1 MRVKLLPVN
10 EKQVIRKLY
19 VACRT
24 CYSAGSP
31 ITNYEKEF
39 TADAHNKED
48 MLKLINYVMSSG
60 HTSILE
66 DQTLTFLIEG
76 VDRACYDDTT
86 EVLTKEGWKLFKDVS
101 NKDLVA
107 TRNKQGLVEFHHPV
121 NFTMYNYKGDMHSY
135 KNDCID
141 LLVTPNHNLFVKKYD
156 VRVPVDFELVPSE
169 NINIK
174 RMYMDKEFNWDNTVS
189 DTVTINGYQ
198 YQRKNNSGGVS
209 TLTVKDEIF
218 DKTTF
223 TKFLAMYLSEGSVWL
238 NEKEHSYRITIAQA
252 SKTLRGEVINEGTR
266 EDIFSTIKELGCNPW
281 TTDTSIDFKS
291 LLLGKYLKEL
301 GCSSDKYFP
310 FNIFEYF
317 NKEYA
322 KLFIDTYVKY
332 DGTEYKGHKFIYTTS
347 EKLRDQIQ
355 IIAHIAGYGT
365 SIYADN
371 RVGQTHELNGYT
383 ITHNKVGYRISL
395 STCMNKK
402 PVIKFDE
409 ARQLVPYDGKVYCL
423 EVPNHVIYV
432 RRNGLTVWCGNCT
445 HQLVR
450 HRAGVVFQQQSQRYV
465 EFKDGNFDYVIPK
478 SIEVTESLK
487 SDFEA
492 TMKYLGTMYD
502 KFIKA
507 GVPAEDARAVL
518 PNACCTNIV
527 MTVNLRQLGHMCN
540 ERLCSTA
547 QLPIRNLFKEI
558 TKQTVEV
565 LPFMKNFLVPKCEML
580 GYCNEPRR
588 TCGRKKLREE
598 VIK

>member
-10 EKQVIRKLY
+10 EEQVIRKLY
-19 VACRT
+19 IACRT

-39 TADAHNKED
+39 TADAHSKED

-76 VDRACYDDTT
+76 VDRA
-86 EVLTKEGWKLFKDVS
+86 L
-101 NKDLVA
+101 
-107 TRNKQGLVEFHHPV
+107 
-121 NFTMYNYKGDMHSY
+121 
-135 KNDCID
+135 
-141 LLVTPNHNLFVKKYD
+141 
-156 VRVPVDFELVPSE
+156 
-169 NINIK
+169 
-174 RMYMDKEFNWDNTVS
+174 
-189 DTVTINGYQ
+189 
-198 YQRKNNSGGVS
+198 
-209 TLTVKDEIF
+209 
-218 DKTTF
+218 
-223 TKFLAMYLSEGSVWL
+223 
-238 NEKEHSYRITIAQA
+238 
-252 SKTLRGEVINEGTR
+252 
-266 EDIFSTIKELGCNPW
+266 
-281 TTDTSIDFKS
+281 
-291 LLLGKYLKEL
+291 
-301 GCSSDKYFP
+301 
-310 FNIFEYF
+310 
-317 NKEYA
+317 
-322 KLFIDTYVKY
+322 
-332 DGTEYKGHKFIYTTS
+332 
-347 EKLRDQIQ
+347 
-355 IIAHIAGYGT
+355 
-365 SIYADN
+365 
-371 RVGQTHELNGYT
+371 
-383 ITHNKVGYRISL
+383 
-395 STCMNKK
+395 
-402 PVIKFDE
+402 
-409 ARQLVPYDGKVYCL
+409 
-423 EVPNHVIYV
+423 
-432 RRNGLTVWCGNCT
+432 T

-547 QLPIRNLFKEI
+547 QLPIRMLFKEI

>member
-1 MRVKLLPVN
+1 MRVKLLPID
-10 EKQVIRKLY
+10 EEQVIRKLY
-19 VACRT
+19 IACRT

-76 VDRACYDDTT
+76 VDRA
-86 EVLTKEGWKLFKDVS
+86 L
-101 NKDLVA
+101 
-107 TRNKQGLVEFHHPV
+107 
-121 NFTMYNYKGDMHSY
+121 
-135 KNDCID
+135 
-141 LLVTPNHNLFVKKYD
+141 
-156 VRVPVDFELVPSE
+156 
-169 NINIK
+169 
-174 RMYMDKEFNWDNTVS
+174 
-189 DTVTINGYQ
+189 
-198 YQRKNNSGGVS
+198 
-209 TLTVKDEIF
+209 
-218 DKTTF
+218 
-223 TKFLAMYLSEGSVWL
+223 
-238 NEKEHSYRITIAQA
+238 
-252 SKTLRGEVINEGTR
+252 
-266 EDIFSTIKELGCNPW
+266 
-281 TTDTSIDFKS
+281 
-291 LLLGKYLKEL
+291 
-301 GCSSDKYFP
+301 
-310 FNIFEYF
+310 
-317 NKEYA
+317 
-322 KLFIDTYVKY
+322 
-332 DGTEYKGHKFIYTTS
+332 
-347 EKLRDQIQ
+347 
-355 IIAHIAGYGT
+355 
-365 SIYADN
+365 
-371 RVGQTHELNGYT
+371 
-383 ITHNKVGYRISL
+383 
-395 STCMNKK
+395 
-402 PVIKFDE
+402 
-409 ARQLVPYDGKVYCL
+409 
-423 EVPNHVIYV
+423 
-432 RRNGLTVWCGNCT
+432 T

-478 SIEVTESLK
+478 SIEVVDSLK

-588 TCGRKKLREE
+588 TCGRKKLKDE

>member
-1 MRVKLLPVN
+1 MRVKLLPID
-10 EKQVIRKLY
+10 EEQVIRKLY
-19 VACRT
+19 IACRT

-39 TADAHNKED
+39 TADAHSKED

-76 VDRACYDDTT
+76 VDR
-86 EVLTKEGWKLFKDVS
+86 
-101 NKDLVA
+101 
-107 TRNKQGLVEFHHPV
+107 
-121 NFTMYNYKGDMHSY
+121 
-135 KNDCID
+135 
-141 LLVTPNHNLFVKKYD
+141 
-156 VRVPVDFELVPSE
+156 
-169 NINIK
+169 
-174 RMYMDKEFNWDNTVS
+174 
-189 DTVTINGYQ
+189 
-198 YQRKNNSGGVS
+198 
-209 TLTVKDEIF
+209 
-218 DKTTF
+218 
-223 TKFLAMYLSEGSVWL
+223 
-238 NEKEHSYRITIAQA
+238 
-252 SKTLRGEVINEGTR
+252 
-266 EDIFSTIKELGCNPW
+266 
-281 TTDTSIDFKS
+281 S
-291 LLLGKYLKEL
+291 L
-301 GCSSDKYFP
+301 
-310 FNIFEYF
+310 
-317 NKEYA
+317 
-322 KLFIDTYVKY
+322 
-332 DGTEYKGHKFIYTTS
+332 
-347 EKLRDQIQ
+347 
-355 IIAHIAGYGT
+355 
-365 SIYADN
+365 
-371 RVGQTHELNGYT
+371 
-383 ITHNKVGYRISL
+383 
-395 STCMNKK
+395 
-402 PVIKFDE
+402 
-409 ARQLVPYDGKVYCL
+409 
-423 EVPNHVIYV
+423 
-432 RRNGLTVWCGNCT
+432 T

-492 TMKYLGTMYD
+492 TMKHLGTMYD

>member
-1 MRVKLLPVN
+1 MRVKLLPID
-10 EKQVIRKLY
+10 EEQVIRKLY
-19 VACRT
+19 IACRT

-39 TADAHNKED
+39 TADAHSKED

-76 VDRACYDDTT
+76 VDRA
-86 EVLTKEGWKLFKDVS
+86 L
-101 NKDLVA
+101 
-107 TRNKQGLVEFHHPV
+107 
-121 NFTMYNYKGDMHSY
+121 
-135 KNDCID
+135 
-141 LLVTPNHNLFVKKYD
+141 
-156 VRVPVDFELVPSE
+156 
-169 NINIK
+169 
-174 RMYMDKEFNWDNTVS
+174 
-189 DTVTINGYQ
+189 
-198 YQRKNNSGGVS
+198 
-209 TLTVKDEIF
+209 
-218 DKTTF
+218 
-223 TKFLAMYLSEGSVWL
+223 
-238 NEKEHSYRITIAQA
+238 
-252 SKTLRGEVINEGTR
+252 
-266 EDIFSTIKELGCNPW
+266 
-281 TTDTSIDFKS
+281 
-291 LLLGKYLKEL
+291 
-301 GCSSDKYFP
+301 
-310 FNIFEYF
+310 
-317 NKEYA
+317 
-322 KLFIDTYVKY
+322 
-332 DGTEYKGHKFIYTTS
+332 
-347 EKLRDQIQ
+347 
-355 IIAHIAGYGT
+355 
-365 SIYADN
+365 
-371 RVGQTHELNGYT
+371 
-383 ITHNKVGYRISL
+383 
-395 STCMNKK
+395 
-402 PVIKFDE
+402 
-409 ARQLVPYDGKVYCL
+409 
-423 EVPNHVIYV
+423 
-432 RRNGLTVWCGNCT
+432 T

>member
-1 MRVKLLPVN
+1 MRVKLLPVD
-10 EKQVIRKLY
+10 EEQVIRKLY

-39 TADAHNKED
+39 TADAHSKED

-66 DQTLTFLIEG
+66 DQTLIFLIEG
-76 VDRACYDDTT
+76 VDRA
-86 EVLTKEGWKLFKDVS
+86 L
-101 NKDLVA
+101 
-107 TRNKQGLVEFHHPV
+107 
-121 NFTMYNYKGDMHSY
+121 
-135 KNDCID
+135 
-141 LLVTPNHNLFVKKYD
+141 
-156 VRVPVDFELVPSE
+156 
-169 NINIK
+169 
-174 RMYMDKEFNWDNTVS
+174 
-189 DTVTINGYQ
+189 
-198 YQRKNNSGGVS
+198 
-209 TLTVKDEIF
+209 
-218 DKTTF
+218 
-223 TKFLAMYLSEGSVWL
+223 
-238 NEKEHSYRITIAQA
+238 
-252 SKTLRGEVINEGTR
+252 
-266 EDIFSTIKELGCNPW
+266 
-281 TTDTSIDFKS
+281 
-291 LLLGKYLKEL
+291 
-301 GCSSDKYFP
+301 
-310 FNIFEYF
+310 
-317 NKEYA
+317 
-322 KLFIDTYVKY
+322 
-332 DGTEYKGHKFIYTTS
+332 
-347 EKLRDQIQ
+347 
-355 IIAHIAGYGT
+355 
-365 SIYADN
+365 
-371 RVGQTHELNGYT
+371 
-383 ITHNKVGYRISL
+383 
-395 STCMNKK
+395 
-402 PVIKFDE
+402 
-409 ARQLVPYDGKVYCL
+409 
-423 EVPNHVIYV
+423 
-432 RRNGLTVWCGNCT
+432 T

-465 EFKDGNFDYVIPK
+465 EFKEGNFDYVIPK

-588 TCGRKKLREE
+588 TCGRKKLKEE

>member
-1 MRVKLLPVN
+1 MRVKLLPID
-10 EKQVIRKLY
+10 EEQVIRKLY
-19 VACRT
+19 IACRT

-39 TADAHNKED
+39 TADAHSKED

-66 DQTLTFLIEG
+66 DQTLTFLIED
-76 VDRACYDDTT
+76 VDRA
-86 EVLTKEGWKLFKDVS
+86 L
-101 NKDLVA
+101 
-107 TRNKQGLVEFHHPV
+107 
-121 NFTMYNYKGDMHSY
+121 
-135 KNDCID
+135 
-141 LLVTPNHNLFVKKYD
+141 
-156 VRVPVDFELVPSE
+156 
-169 NINIK
+169 
-174 RMYMDKEFNWDNTVS
+174 
-189 DTVTINGYQ
+189 
-198 YQRKNNSGGVS
+198 
-209 TLTVKDEIF
+209 
-218 DKTTF
+218 
-223 TKFLAMYLSEGSVWL
+223 
-238 NEKEHSYRITIAQA
+238 
-252 SKTLRGEVINEGTR
+252 
-266 EDIFSTIKELGCNPW
+266 
-281 TTDTSIDFKS
+281 
-291 LLLGKYLKEL
+291 
-301 GCSSDKYFP
+301 
-310 FNIFEYF
+310 
-317 NKEYA
+317 
-322 KLFIDTYVKY
+322 
-332 DGTEYKGHKFIYTTS
+332 
-347 EKLRDQIQ
+347 
-355 IIAHIAGYGT
+355 
-365 SIYADN
+365 
-371 RVGQTHELNGYT
+371 
-383 ITHNKVGYRISL
+383 
-395 STCMNKK
+395 
-402 PVIKFDE
+402 
-409 ARQLVPYDGKVYCL
+409 
-423 EVPNHVIYV
+423 
-432 RRNGLTVWCGNCT
+432 T

>member
-1 MRVKLLPVN
+1 MRVKLLPVD
-10 EKQVIRKLY
+10 EEQVIRKLY

-39 TADAHNKED
+39 TADAHSKED

-66 DQTLTFLIEG
+66 DQTLIFLIEG
-76 VDRACYDDTT
+76 VDRA
-86 EVLTKEGWKLFKDVS
+86 L
-101 NKDLVA
+101 
-107 TRNKQGLVEFHHPV
+107 
-121 NFTMYNYKGDMHSY
+121 
-135 KNDCID
+135 
-141 LLVTPNHNLFVKKYD
+141 
-156 VRVPVDFELVPSE
+156 
-169 NINIK
+169 
-174 RMYMDKEFNWDNTVS
+174 
-189 DTVTINGYQ
+189 
-198 YQRKNNSGGVS
+198 
-209 TLTVKDEIF
+209 
-218 DKTTF
+218 
-223 TKFLAMYLSEGSVWL
+223 
-238 NEKEHSYRITIAQA
+238 
-252 SKTLRGEVINEGTR
+252 
-266 EDIFSTIKELGCNPW
+266 
-281 TTDTSIDFKS
+281 
-291 LLLGKYLKEL
+291 
-301 GCSSDKYFP
+301 
-310 FNIFEYF
+310 
-317 NKEYA
+317 
-322 KLFIDTYVKY
+322 
-332 DGTEYKGHKFIYTTS
+332 
-347 EKLRDQIQ
+347 
-355 IIAHIAGYGT
+355 
-365 SIYADN
+365 
-371 RVGQTHELNGYT
+371 
-383 ITHNKVGYRISL
+383 
-395 STCMNKK
+395 
-402 PVIKFDE
+402 
-409 ARQLVPYDGKVYCL
+409 
-423 EVPNHVIYV
+423 
-432 RRNGLTVWCGNCT
+432 T

-588 TCGRKKLREE
+588 TCGRKKLKEE

>member
-1 MRVKLLPVN
+1 MRVKLLPID
-10 EKQVIRKLY
+10 EEQVIRKLY
-19 VACRT
+19 IACRT

-39 TADAHNKED
+39 TADVHSKED

-76 VDRACYDDTT
+76 VDR
-86 EVLTKEGWKLFKDVS
+86 
-101 NKDLVA
+101 
-107 TRNKQGLVEFHHPV
+107 
-121 NFTMYNYKGDMHSY
+121 
-135 KNDCID
+135 
-141 LLVTPNHNLFVKKYD
+141 
-156 VRVPVDFELVPSE
+156 
-169 NINIK
+169 
-174 RMYMDKEFNWDNTVS
+174 
-189 DTVTINGYQ
+189 
-198 YQRKNNSGGVS
+198 
-209 TLTVKDEIF
+209 
-218 DKTTF
+218 
-223 TKFLAMYLSEGSVWL
+223 
-238 NEKEHSYRITIAQA
+238 
-252 SKTLRGEVINEGTR
+252 
-266 EDIFSTIKELGCNPW
+266 
-281 TTDTSIDFKS
+281 S
-291 LLLGKYLKEL
+291 L
-301 GCSSDKYFP
+301 
-310 FNIFEYF
+310 
-317 NKEYA
+317 
-322 KLFIDTYVKY
+322 
-332 DGTEYKGHKFIYTTS
+332 
-347 EKLRDQIQ
+347 
-355 IIAHIAGYGT
+355 
-365 SIYADN
+365 
-371 RVGQTHELNGYT
+371 
-383 ITHNKVGYRISL
+383 
-395 STCMNKK
+395 
-402 PVIKFDE
+402 
-409 ARQLVPYDGKVYCL
+409 
-423 EVPNHVIYV
+423 
-432 RRNGLTVWCGNCT
+432 T

-588 TCGRKKLREE
+588 TWGRKKLKEE

>member
-1 MRVKLLPVN
+1 MRVKLLPID
-10 EKQVIRKLY
+10 EEQVIRKLY
-19 VACRT
+19 IACRT

-39 TADAHNKED
+39 TDDAHNKED

-76 VDRACYDDTT
+76 VDRA
-86 EVLTKEGWKLFKDVS
+86 L
-101 NKDLVA
+101 
-107 TRNKQGLVEFHHPV
+107 
-121 NFTMYNYKGDMHSY
+121 
-135 KNDCID
+135 
-141 LLVTPNHNLFVKKYD
+141 
-156 VRVPVDFELVPSE
+156 
-169 NINIK
+169 
-174 RMYMDKEFNWDNTVS
+174 
-189 DTVTINGYQ
+189 
-198 YQRKNNSGGVS
+198 
-209 TLTVKDEIF
+209 
-218 DKTTF
+218 
-223 TKFLAMYLSEGSVWL
+223 
-238 NEKEHSYRITIAQA
+238 
-252 SKTLRGEVINEGTR
+252 
-266 EDIFSTIKELGCNPW
+266 
-281 TTDTSIDFKS
+281 
-291 LLLGKYLKEL
+291 
-301 GCSSDKYFP
+301 
-310 FNIFEYF
+310 
-317 NKEYA
+317 
-322 KLFIDTYVKY
+322 
-332 DGTEYKGHKFIYTTS
+332 
-347 EKLRDQIQ
+347 
-355 IIAHIAGYGT
+355 
-365 SIYADN
+365 
-371 RVGQTHELNGYT
+371 
-383 ITHNKVGYRISL
+383 
-395 STCMNKK
+395 
-402 PVIKFDE
+402 
-409 ARQLVPYDGKVYCL
+409 
-423 EVPNHVIYV
+423 
-432 RRNGLTVWCGNCT
+432 T

-547 QLPIRNLFKEI
+547 QLPIRMLFKEI

>member
-1 MRVKLLPVN
+1 MRVKLLPVD
-10 EKQVIRKLY
+10 EEQVIRKLY

-39 TADAHNKED
+39 TADAHSKED

-76 VDRACYDDTT
+76 TDR
-86 EVLTKEGWKLFKDVS
+86 
-101 NKDLVA
+101 
-107 TRNKQGLVEFHHPV
+107 
-121 NFTMYNYKGDMHSY
+121 
-135 KNDCID
+135 
-141 LLVTPNHNLFVKKYD
+141 
-156 VRVPVDFELVPSE
+156 
-169 NINIK
+169 
-174 RMYMDKEFNWDNTVS
+174 
-189 DTVTINGYQ
+189 
-198 YQRKNNSGGVS
+198 
-209 TLTVKDEIF
+209 
-218 DKTTF
+218 
-223 TKFLAMYLSEGSVWL
+223 
-238 NEKEHSYRITIAQA
+238 
-252 SKTLRGEVINEGTR
+252 
-266 EDIFSTIKELGCNPW
+266 
-281 TTDTSIDFKS
+281 S
-291 LLLGKYLKEL
+291 L
-301 GCSSDKYFP
+301 
-310 FNIFEYF
+310 
-317 NKEYA
+317 
-322 KLFIDTYVKY
+322 
-332 DGTEYKGHKFIYTTS
+332 
-347 EKLRDQIQ
+347 
-355 IIAHIAGYGT
+355 
-365 SIYADN
+365 
-371 RVGQTHELNGYT
+371 
-383 ITHNKVGYRISL
+383 
-395 STCMNKK
+395 
-402 PVIKFDE
+402 
-409 ARQLVPYDGKVYCL
+409 
-423 EVPNHVIYV
+423 
-432 RRNGLTVWCGNCT
+432 T

-487 SDFEA
+487 SDFEV

-527 MTVNLRQLGHMCN
+527 MTANLRQLGHMCN

-588 TCGRKKLREE
+588 TCGRKKLKSE

>member
-10 EKQVIRKLY
+10 EEQVIRKLY
-19 VACRT
+19 IACRT

-39 TADAHNKED
+39 TADAHSKED

-66 DQTLTFLIEG
+66 DQTLTFLIED
-76 VDRACYDDTT
+76 VDRA
-86 EVLTKEGWKLFKDVS
+86 L
-101 NKDLVA
+101 
-107 TRNKQGLVEFHHPV
+107 
-121 NFTMYNYKGDMHSY
+121 
-135 KNDCID
+135 
-141 LLVTPNHNLFVKKYD
+141 
-156 VRVPVDFELVPSE
+156 
-169 NINIK
+169 
-174 RMYMDKEFNWDNTVS
+174 
-189 DTVTINGYQ
+189 
-198 YQRKNNSGGVS
+198 
-209 TLTVKDEIF
+209 
-218 DKTTF
+218 
-223 TKFLAMYLSEGSVWL
+223 
-238 NEKEHSYRITIAQA
+238 
-252 SKTLRGEVINEGTR
+252 
-266 EDIFSTIKELGCNPW
+266 
-281 TTDTSIDFKS
+281 
-291 LLLGKYLKEL
+291 
-301 GCSSDKYFP
+301 
-310 FNIFEYF
+310 
-317 NKEYA
+317 
-322 KLFIDTYVKY
+322 
-332 DGTEYKGHKFIYTTS
+332 
-347 EKLRDQIQ
+347 
-355 IIAHIAGYGT
+355 
-365 SIYADN
+365 
-371 RVGQTHELNGYT
+371 
-383 ITHNKVGYRISL
+383 
-395 STCMNKK
+395 
-402 PVIKFDE
+402 
-409 ARQLVPYDGKVYCL
+409 
-423 EVPNHVIYV
+423 
-432 RRNGLTVWCGNCT
+432 T

>member
-1 MRVKLLPVN
+1 MRVKLLPID
-10 EKQVIRKLY
+10 EEQVIRKLY
-19 VACRT
+19 IACRT

-31 ITNYEKEF
+31 ITNYEKELSEE
-39 TADAHNKED
+39 AHTIEEK
-48 MLKLINYVMSSG
+48 LKLLNYVMSSG

-76 VDRACYDDTT
+76 TDR
-86 EVLTKEGWKLFKDVS
+86 
-101 NKDLVA
+101 
-107 TRNKQGLVEFHHPV
+107 
-121 NFTMYNYKGDMHSY
+121 
-135 KNDCID
+135 
-141 LLVTPNHNLFVKKYD
+141 
-156 VRVPVDFELVPSE
+156 
-169 NINIK
+169 
-174 RMYMDKEFNWDNTVS
+174 
-189 DTVTINGYQ
+189 
-198 YQRKNNSGGVS
+198 
-209 TLTVKDEIF
+209 
-218 DKTTF
+218 
-223 TKFLAMYLSEGSVWL
+223 
-238 NEKEHSYRITIAQA
+238 
-252 SKTLRGEVINEGTR
+252 
-266 EDIFSTIKELGCNPW
+266 
-281 TTDTSIDFKS
+281 S
-291 LLLGKYLKEL
+291 L
-301 GCSSDKYFP
+301 
-310 FNIFEYF
+310 
-317 NKEYA
+317 
-322 KLFIDTYVKY
+322 
-332 DGTEYKGHKFIYTTS
+332 
-347 EKLRDQIQ
+347 
-355 IIAHIAGYGT
+355 
-365 SIYADN
+365 
-371 RVGQTHELNGYT
+371 
-383 ITHNKVGYRISL
+383 
-395 STCMNKK
+395 
-402 PVIKFDE
+402 
-409 ARQLVPYDGKVYCL
+409 
-423 EVPNHVIYV
+423 
-432 RRNGLTVWCGNCT
+432 T

>member
-1 MRVKLLPVN
+1 MRVKLLPIN
-10 EKQVIRKLY
+10 EEQVIRKLY
-19 VACRT
+19 IACRT

-76 VDRACYDDTT
+76 VDRA
-86 EVLTKEGWKLFKDVS
+86 L
-101 NKDLVA
+101 
-107 TRNKQGLVEFHHPV
+107 
-121 NFTMYNYKGDMHSY
+121 
-135 KNDCID
+135 
-141 LLVTPNHNLFVKKYD
+141 
-156 VRVPVDFELVPSE
+156 
-169 NINIK
+169 
-174 RMYMDKEFNWDNTVS
+174 
-189 DTVTINGYQ
+189 
-198 YQRKNNSGGVS
+198 
-209 TLTVKDEIF
+209 
-218 DKTTF
+218 
-223 TKFLAMYLSEGSVWL
+223 
-238 NEKEHSYRITIAQA
+238 
-252 SKTLRGEVINEGTR
+252 
-266 EDIFSTIKELGCNPW
+266 
-281 TTDTSIDFKS
+281 
-291 LLLGKYLKEL
+291 
-301 GCSSDKYFP
+301 
-310 FNIFEYF
+310 
-317 NKEYA
+317 
-322 KLFIDTYVKY
+322 
-332 DGTEYKGHKFIYTTS
+332 
-347 EKLRDQIQ
+347 
-355 IIAHIAGYGT
+355 
-365 SIYADN
+365 
-371 RVGQTHELNGYT
+371 
-383 ITHNKVGYRISL
+383 
-395 STCMNKK
+395 
-402 PVIKFDE
+402 
-409 ARQLVPYDGKVYCL
+409 
-423 EVPNHVIYV
+423 
-432 RRNGLTVWCGNCT
+432 T

-487 SDFEA
+487 SDFEV

-547 QLPIRNLFKEI
+547 QLPIRMLFKEI

>member
-1 MRVKLLPVN
+1 MRGKLLPID
-10 EKQVIRKLY
+10 EEQVIRKLY
-19 VACRT
+19 IACRT

-76 VDRACYDDTT
+76 VDRA
-86 EVLTKEGWKLFKDVS
+86 L
-101 NKDLVA
+101 
-107 TRNKQGLVEFHHPV
+107 
-121 NFTMYNYKGDMHSY
+121 
-135 KNDCID
+135 
-141 LLVTPNHNLFVKKYD
+141 
-156 VRVPVDFELVPSE
+156 
-169 NINIK
+169 
-174 RMYMDKEFNWDNTVS
+174 
-189 DTVTINGYQ
+189 
-198 YQRKNNSGGVS
+198 
-209 TLTVKDEIF
+209 
-218 DKTTF
+218 
-223 TKFLAMYLSEGSVWL
+223 
-238 NEKEHSYRITIAQA
+238 
-252 SKTLRGEVINEGTR
+252 
-266 EDIFSTIKELGCNPW
+266 
-281 TTDTSIDFKS
+281 
-291 LLLGKYLKEL
+291 
-301 GCSSDKYFP
+301 
-310 FNIFEYF
+310 
-317 NKEYA
+317 
-322 KLFIDTYVKY
+322 
-332 DGTEYKGHKFIYTTS
+332 
-347 EKLRDQIQ
+347 
-355 IIAHIAGYGT
+355 
-365 SIYADN
+365 
-371 RVGQTHELNGYT
+371 
-383 ITHNKVGYRISL
+383 
-395 STCMNKK
+395 
-402 PVIKFDE
+402 
-409 ARQLVPYDGKVYCL
+409 
-423 EVPNHVIYV
+423 
-432 RRNGLTVWCGNCT
+432 T

-478 SIEVTESLK
+478 SIEVVDSLK

-588 TCGRKKLREE
+588 TCGRKKLKDE

>member
-1 MRVKLLPVN
+1 MRIKLLPID
-10 EKQVIRKLY
+10 EEQVIRKLY
-19 VACRT
+19 IACRT

-39 TADAHNKED
+39 TVDAHSKED

-76 VDRACYDDTT
+76 VDRA
-86 EVLTKEGWKLFKDVS
+86 L
-101 NKDLVA
+101 
-107 TRNKQGLVEFHHPV
+107 
-121 NFTMYNYKGDMHSY
+121 
-135 KNDCID
+135 
-141 LLVTPNHNLFVKKYD
+141 
-156 VRVPVDFELVPSE
+156 
-169 NINIK
+169 
-174 RMYMDKEFNWDNTVS
+174 
-189 DTVTINGYQ
+189 
-198 YQRKNNSGGVS
+198 
-209 TLTVKDEIF
+209 
-218 DKTTF
+218 
-223 TKFLAMYLSEGSVWL
+223 
-238 NEKEHSYRITIAQA
+238 
-252 SKTLRGEVINEGTR
+252 
-266 EDIFSTIKELGCNPW
+266 
-281 TTDTSIDFKS
+281 
-291 LLLGKYLKEL
+291 
-301 GCSSDKYFP
+301 
-310 FNIFEYF
+310 
-317 NKEYA
+317 
-322 KLFIDTYVKY
+322 
-332 DGTEYKGHKFIYTTS
+332 
-347 EKLRDQIQ
+347 
-355 IIAHIAGYGT
+355 
-365 SIYADN
+365 
-371 RVGQTHELNGYT
+371 
-383 ITHNKVGYRISL
+383 
-395 STCMNKK
+395 
-402 PVIKFDE
+402 
-409 ARQLVPYDGKVYCL
+409 
-423 EVPNHVIYV
+423 
-432 RRNGLTVWCGNCT
+432 T

-478 SIEVTESLK
+478 SIEVVDSLK

>member
-1 MRVKLLPVN
+1 MRVKLLPID
-10 EKQVIRKLY
+10 EEQVIRKLY
-19 VACRT
+19 IACRT

-76 VDRACYDDTT
+76 VDRA
-86 EVLTKEGWKLFKDVS
+86 L
-101 NKDLVA
+101 
-107 TRNKQGLVEFHHPV
+107 
-121 NFTMYNYKGDMHSY
+121 
-135 KNDCID
+135 
-141 LLVTPNHNLFVKKYD
+141 
-156 VRVPVDFELVPSE
+156 
-169 NINIK
+169 
-174 RMYMDKEFNWDNTVS
+174 
-189 DTVTINGYQ
+189 
-198 YQRKNNSGGVS
+198 
-209 TLTVKDEIF
+209 
-218 DKTTF
+218 
-223 TKFLAMYLSEGSVWL
+223 
-238 NEKEHSYRITIAQA
+238 
-252 SKTLRGEVINEGTR
+252 
-266 EDIFSTIKELGCNPW
+266 
-281 TTDTSIDFKS
+281 
-291 LLLGKYLKEL
+291 
-301 GCSSDKYFP
+301 
-310 FNIFEYF
+310 
-317 NKEYA
+317 
-322 KLFIDTYVKY
+322 
-332 DGTEYKGHKFIYTTS
+332 
-347 EKLRDQIQ
+347 
-355 IIAHIAGYGT
+355 
-365 SIYADN
+365 
-371 RVGQTHELNGYT
+371 
-383 ITHNKVGYRISL
+383 
-395 STCMNKK
+395 
-402 PVIKFDE
+402 
-409 ARQLVPYDGKVYCL
+409 
-423 EVPNHVIYV
+423 
-432 RRNGLTVWCGNCT
+432 T

-492 TMKYLGTMYD
+492 TMKYLGTMYG

-547 QLPIRNLFKEI
+547 QLPIRMLFKEI

>member
-10 EKQVIRKLY
+10 EEQVIRKLY
-19 VACRT
+19 IACRT

-39 TADAHNKED
+39 TADAHSKED

-76 VDRACYDDTT
+76 VDRA
-86 EVLTKEGWKLFKDVS
+86 L
-101 NKDLVA
+101 
-107 TRNKQGLVEFHHPV
+107 
-121 NFTMYNYKGDMHSY
+121 
-135 KNDCID
+135 
-141 LLVTPNHNLFVKKYD
+141 
-156 VRVPVDFELVPSE
+156 
-169 NINIK
+169 
-174 RMYMDKEFNWDNTVS
+174 
-189 DTVTINGYQ
+189 
-198 YQRKNNSGGVS
+198 
-209 TLTVKDEIF
+209 
-218 DKTTF
+218 
-223 TKFLAMYLSEGSVWL
+223 
-238 NEKEHSYRITIAQA
+238 
-252 SKTLRGEVINEGTR
+252 
-266 EDIFSTIKELGCNPW
+266 
-281 TTDTSIDFKS
+281 
-291 LLLGKYLKEL
+291 
-301 GCSSDKYFP
+301 
-310 FNIFEYF
+310 
-317 NKEYA
+317 
-322 KLFIDTYVKY
+322 
-332 DGTEYKGHKFIYTTS
+332 
-347 EKLRDQIQ
+347 
-355 IIAHIAGYGT
+355 
-365 SIYADN
+365 
-371 RVGQTHELNGYT
+371 
-383 ITHNKVGYRISL
+383 
-395 STCMNKK
+395 
-402 PVIKFDE
+402 
-409 ARQLVPYDGKVYCL
+409 
-423 EVPNHVIYV
+423 
-432 RRNGLTVWCGNCT
+432 T

>member
-1 MRVKLLPVN
+1 MRVKLLPVD
-10 EKQVIRKLY
+10 EEQVIRKLY

-39 TADAHNKED
+39 TADAHSKED

-76 VDRACYDDTT
+76 VDRA
-86 EVLTKEGWKLFKDVS
+86 L
-101 NKDLVA
+101 
-107 TRNKQGLVEFHHPV
+107 
-121 NFTMYNYKGDMHSY
+121 
-135 KNDCID
+135 
-141 LLVTPNHNLFVKKYD
+141 
-156 VRVPVDFELVPSE
+156 
-169 NINIK
+169 
-174 RMYMDKEFNWDNTVS
+174 
-189 DTVTINGYQ
+189 
-198 YQRKNNSGGVS
+198 
-209 TLTVKDEIF
+209 
-218 DKTTF
+218 
-223 TKFLAMYLSEGSVWL
+223 
-238 NEKEHSYRITIAQA
+238 
-252 SKTLRGEVINEGTR
+252 
-266 EDIFSTIKELGCNPW
+266 
-281 TTDTSIDFKS
+281 
-291 LLLGKYLKEL
+291 
-301 GCSSDKYFP
+301 
-310 FNIFEYF
+310 
-317 NKEYA
+317 
-322 KLFIDTYVKY
+322 
-332 DGTEYKGHKFIYTTS
+332 
-347 EKLRDQIQ
+347 
-355 IIAHIAGYGT
+355 
-365 SIYADN
+365 
-371 RVGQTHELNGYT
+371 
-383 ITHNKVGYRISL
+383 
-395 STCMNKK
+395 
-402 PVIKFDE
+402 
-409 ARQLVPYDGKVYCL
+409 
-423 EVPNHVIYV
+423 
-432 RRNGLTVWCGNCT
+432 T

-588 TCGRKKLREE
+588 TCGRKKLKEE

>member
-1 MRVKLLPVN
+1 MRVKLLPVD
-10 EKQVIRKLY
+10 EEQVIRKLY
-19 VACRT
+19 IACRT

-76 VDRACYDDTT
+76 VDR
-86 EVLTKEGWKLFKDVS
+86 
-101 NKDLVA
+101 
-107 TRNKQGLVEFHHPV
+107 
-121 NFTMYNYKGDMHSY
+121 
-135 KNDCID
+135 
-141 LLVTPNHNLFVKKYD
+141 
-156 VRVPVDFELVPSE
+156 
-169 NINIK
+169 
-174 RMYMDKEFNWDNTVS
+174 
-189 DTVTINGYQ
+189 
-198 YQRKNNSGGVS
+198 
-209 TLTVKDEIF
+209 
-218 DKTTF
+218 
-223 TKFLAMYLSEGSVWL
+223 
-238 NEKEHSYRITIAQA
+238 
-252 SKTLRGEVINEGTR
+252 
-266 EDIFSTIKELGCNPW
+266 
-281 TTDTSIDFKS
+281 S
-291 LLLGKYLKEL
+291 L
-301 GCSSDKYFP
+301 
-310 FNIFEYF
+310 
-317 NKEYA
+317 
-322 KLFIDTYVKY
+322 
-332 DGTEYKGHKFIYTTS
+332 
-347 EKLRDQIQ
+347 
-355 IIAHIAGYGT
+355 
-365 SIYADN
+365 
-371 RVGQTHELNGYT
+371 
-383 ITHNKVGYRISL
+383 
-395 STCMNKK
+395 
-402 PVIKFDE
+402 
-409 ARQLVPYDGKVYCL
+409 
-423 EVPNHVIYV
+423 
-432 RRNGLTVWCGNCT
+432 T

-598 VIK
+598 VLK

>member
-1 MRVKLLPVN
+1 MRVKLLPVD
-10 EKQVIRKLY
+10 EEQVIRKLY

-39 TADAHNKED
+39 TADAHSKED

-76 VDRACYDDTT
+76 TDR
-86 EVLTKEGWKLFKDVS
+86 
-101 NKDLVA
+101 
-107 TRNKQGLVEFHHPV
+107 
-121 NFTMYNYKGDMHSY
+121 
-135 KNDCID
+135 
-141 LLVTPNHNLFVKKYD
+141 
-156 VRVPVDFELVPSE
+156 
-169 NINIK
+169 
-174 RMYMDKEFNWDNTVS
+174 
-189 DTVTINGYQ
+189 
-198 YQRKNNSGGVS
+198 
-209 TLTVKDEIF
+209 
-218 DKTTF
+218 
-223 TKFLAMYLSEGSVWL
+223 
-238 NEKEHSYRITIAQA
+238 
-252 SKTLRGEVINEGTR
+252 
-266 EDIFSTIKELGCNPW
+266 
-281 TTDTSIDFKS
+281 S
-291 LLLGKYLKEL
+291 L
-301 GCSSDKYFP
+301 
-310 FNIFEYF
+310 
-317 NKEYA
+317 
-322 KLFIDTYVKY
+322 
-332 DGTEYKGHKFIYTTS
+332 
-347 EKLRDQIQ
+347 
-355 IIAHIAGYGT
+355 
-365 SIYADN
+365 
-371 RVGQTHELNGYT
+371 
-383 ITHNKVGYRISL
+383 
-395 STCMNKK
+395 
-402 PVIKFDE
+402 
-409 ARQLVPYDGKVYCL
+409 
-423 EVPNHVIYV
+423 
-432 RRNGLTVWCGNCT
+432 T

>member
-1 MRVKLLPVN
+1 MRVKLLPID
-10 EKQVIRKLY
+10 EEQVIRKLY
-19 VACRT
+19 IACRT

-39 TADAHNKED
+39 TSDAHNKED

-76 VDRACYDDTT
+76 VDRA
-86 EVLTKEGWKLFKDVS
+86 L
-101 NKDLVA
+101 
-107 TRNKQGLVEFHHPV
+107 
-121 NFTMYNYKGDMHSY
+121 
-135 KNDCID
+135 
-141 LLVTPNHNLFVKKYD
+141 
-156 VRVPVDFELVPSE
+156 
-169 NINIK
+169 
-174 RMYMDKEFNWDNTVS
+174 
-189 DTVTINGYQ
+189 
-198 YQRKNNSGGVS
+198 
-209 TLTVKDEIF
+209 
-218 DKTTF
+218 
-223 TKFLAMYLSEGSVWL
+223 
-238 NEKEHSYRITIAQA
+238 
-252 SKTLRGEVINEGTR
+252 
-266 EDIFSTIKELGCNPW
+266 
-281 TTDTSIDFKS
+281 
-291 LLLGKYLKEL
+291 
-301 GCSSDKYFP
+301 
-310 FNIFEYF
+310 
-317 NKEYA
+317 
-322 KLFIDTYVKY
+322 
-332 DGTEYKGHKFIYTTS
+332 
-347 EKLRDQIQ
+347 
-355 IIAHIAGYGT
+355 
-365 SIYADN
+365 
-371 RVGQTHELNGYT
+371 
-383 ITHNKVGYRISL
+383 
-395 STCMNKK
+395 
-402 PVIKFDE
+402 
-409 ARQLVPYDGKVYCL
+409 
-423 EVPNHVIYV
+423 
-432 RRNGLTVWCGNCT
+432 T

>member
-1 MRVKLLPVN
+1 MRVKLLPID
-10 EKQVIRKLY
+10 EEQVIRKLY

-39 TADAHNKED
+39 TADAHSKED

-76 VDRACYDDTT
+76 TDR
-86 EVLTKEGWKLFKDVS
+86 
-101 NKDLVA
+101 
-107 TRNKQGLVEFHHPV
+107 
-121 NFTMYNYKGDMHSY
+121 
-135 KNDCID
+135 
-141 LLVTPNHNLFVKKYD
+141 
-156 VRVPVDFELVPSE
+156 
-169 NINIK
+169 
-174 RMYMDKEFNWDNTVS
+174 
-189 DTVTINGYQ
+189 
-198 YQRKNNSGGVS
+198 
-209 TLTVKDEIF
+209 
-218 DKTTF
+218 
-223 TKFLAMYLSEGSVWL
+223 
-238 NEKEHSYRITIAQA
+238 
-252 SKTLRGEVINEGTR
+252 
-266 EDIFSTIKELGCNPW
+266 
-281 TTDTSIDFKS
+281 S
-291 LLLGKYLKEL
+291 L
-301 GCSSDKYFP
+301 
-310 FNIFEYF
+310 
-317 NKEYA
+317 
-322 KLFIDTYVKY
+322 
-332 DGTEYKGHKFIYTTS
+332 
-347 EKLRDQIQ
+347 
-355 IIAHIAGYGT
+355 
-365 SIYADN
+365 
-371 RVGQTHELNGYT
+371 
-383 ITHNKVGYRISL
+383 
-395 STCMNKK
+395 
-402 PVIKFDE
+402 
-409 ARQLVPYDGKVYCL
+409 
-423 EVPNHVIYV
+423 
-432 RRNGLTVWCGNCT
+432 T

-547 QLPIRNLFKEI
+547 QLPIRMLFKEI

-588 TCGRKKLREE
+588 TCGRKKLRGE